1 MAVRLKNV
9 YKLTL
14 VVLFIMLT
22 VCGRRDLYDSDGRL
36 ETWLPSIQNC
46 HYTGF
51 LHHLLS
57 YWNRSRHQG
66 NRTDKNYGI
75 VITNKCLLEPFS
87 QDD

>member
-22 VCGRRDLYDSDGRL
+22 VCGRRDLYDSDGGL

-46 HYTGF
+46 HHTGF

-57 YWNRSRHQG
+57 YWNCSRHQG
-66 NRTDKNYGI
+66 NRTDKNYGF
-75 VITNKCLLEPFS
+75 NCDYK
-87 QDD
+87 